1 MDPDGKGGG
10 EELGGVMGGGE
21 VVIRI
26 YDIKEYIYNKRKIF
40 KASQL
45 WAPIKTKIK

>member
-1 MDPDGKGGG
+1 MEREVGRNW
-10 EELGGVMGGGE
+10 EEYWGGGE